1 MSEKAVS
8 RLEIGPTSNTVP
20 KIFWQ
25 RVQELGPKI
34 AFRDKDL
41 GIWKPITWAEY
52 GERAREVGLGL
63 LELGLSEG
71 GRVSITSEVCPEW
84 LMVDMGVMGVGGVSF
99 GIYPTDTPPQIEYIM
114 NDCGAEFYFAEDEE
128 QLDKVLEVRDELPN
142 LKKIFVFDTE
152 GLHDYVDDMVMSFE
166 DLLAIGAEQV
176 KKQPA
181 LWDRRVEATEPEQ
194 VAILVYTSGTTGPP
208 KGAMITHD
216 NIVFQMENNQ
226 DLLPYESTDR
236 TLAFLPLCH
245 IAERT
250 FTTFN
255 QLVAGQTVNFAENF
269 DTVPENLQEVQP
281 TSFFAVPRIWEKFYS
296 TITIMVKDATPLE
309 RFAYNR
315 AINVGMRVADRKIEG
330 KSVSVL
336 SKLQF
341 AIADFLVLKNIR
353 KMIGIDDCKF
363 CLSGAAPVSPEL
375 IRWYWALGLYMA
387 EGFGQTENTG
397 IATLPIPFGTYKF
410 GRVGCAIPNTEVVIS
425 DEGEILIKGRHVFAG
440 YWNKPEKT
448 AETVVDGW
456 LHTGDVGDIDEDG
469 WLKITDRMKDI
480 IITAGGKNITPS
492 EIENEMKFSPYI
504 QDAVVIGD
512 QRPYLVALIMIDY
525 ENVAKYAQD
534 KNIPFS
540 NFASLCRAEEV
551 IDLIEG
557 EVNEVNKKFARV
569 EQIKKFRLIEH
580 EITPE
585 DDEVTA
591 TGKLKRSFVNE
602 KYKDLIDDMYNNK

>member
-1 MSEKAVS
+1 MSVKAIS
-8 RLEIGPTSNTVP
+8 KLEIGPDTDTVP
-20 KIFWQ
+20 KIFWR
-25 RVQELGPKI
+25 RVKELGPKI

-41 GIWKPITWAEY
+41 GIWQPITWTEY
-52 GERAREVGLGL
+52 GDRAREVGLGL
-63 LELGLSEG
+63 LALDLSDG

-84 LMVDMGVMGVGGVSF
+84 LMVDMGAMGVGGISF
-99 GIYPTDTPPQIEYIM
+99 GIYPTDTAPQVQYIM
-114 NDCGAEFYFAEDEE
+114 ADCDAEFYFAENEE
-128 QLDKVLEVRDELPN
+128 QLDKILEVRDGLPA
-142 LKKIFVFDTE
+142 LKKIFVFDME
-152 GLHDYVDDMVMSFE
+152 GLHDFDDPMVMSFD
-166 DLLAIGAEQV
+166 DLLALGKEQV
-176 KKQPA
+176 AAMPS
-181 LWDRRVEATEPEQ
+181 LWERKVEATEAGK

-208 KGAMITHD
+208 KGAMISHD
-216 NIVFQMENNQ
+216 NIVFQMANNQ
-226 DLLPYESTDR
+226 DLLPYEPTDR

-296 TITIMVKDATPLE
+296 SITIMVKDATRLQ
-309 RFAYNR
+309 RFAYTV
-315 AINVGMRVADRKIEG
+315 AIGIGHRVADRKIAE
-330 KSVSVL
+330 KRVPL
-336 SKLQF
+336 SLSILY
-341 AIADFLVLKNIR
+341 AVANVIVLKNIR
-353 KMIGIDDCKF
+353 KMIGVDDCKF

-397 IATLPIPFGTYKF
+397 LATLPIPFGSYRY
-410 GRVGCAIPNTEVVIS
+410 GRVGRAVPNTEIRIAQ
-425 DEGEILIKGRHVFAG
+425 DGEILIKGRHVFKG
-440 YWNKPEKT
+440 YWNQPEKT
-448 AETVVDGW
+448 AETVIDGW
-456 LHTGDVGDIDEDG
+456 LHTGDVGNLDDEG

-492 EIENEMKFSPYI
+492 EIENELKFSPYI

-512 QRPYLVALIMIDY
+512 ARPYLVALFMIDY
-525 ENVAKYAQD
+525 ENVAKFAQD
-534 KNIPFS
+534 GNIPFS
-540 NFASLCRAEEV
+540 NFASLCRREEV
-551 IDLIEG
+551 LDLIQG
-557 EVNEVNKKFARV
+557 EMNEVNKKFARV
-569 EQIKKFRLIEH
+569 EQVKKFRLIEH

-602 KYKDLIDDMYNNK
+602 KYKDLIDEMYKS

>member
-1 MSEKAVS
+1 MMSSKAVA
-8 RLEIGPTSNTVP
+8 RLEIGPGSDTVP

-25 RVQELGPKI
+25 RVQEFGQKI
-34 AFRDKDL
+34 AFRDKNF
-41 GIWKPITWAEY
+41 GVWEPITWKTY
-52 GERAREVGLGL
+52 GDKAREVGLGL
-63 LELGLSEG
+63 LALGLSEG

-99 GIYPTDTPPQIEYIM
+99 GVYPTDTAPQVEYIM
-114 NDCGAEFYFAEDEE
+114 SDCDAEFYFAEDEE
-128 QLDKVLEVRDELPN
+128 QLDKILEVRDQLPK
-142 LKKIFVFDTE
+142 LKMIFVFDNE
-152 GLHDYVDDMVMSFE
+152 GLHDFTDDGVMTF
-166 DLLAIGAEQV
+166 DALLAIGKEQV
-176 KKQPA
+176 KASPSSW
-181 LWDRRVEATEPEQ
+181 LRRVEATKAND

-216 NIVFQMENNQ
+216 NIVFQMANNQ
-226 DLLPYESTDR
+226 DLLPYEQTDR

-269 DTVPENLQEVQP
+269 DTVPENLQEIQP
-281 TSFFAVPRIWEKFYS
+281 SSFFAVPRIWEKFYS
-296 TITIMVKDATPLE
+296 TITIMVKDATPVQKL
-309 RFAYNR
+309 AYNL
-315 AINVGMRVADRKIEG
+315 AIGIGQQVADKKIAEKRVPILLKG
-330 KSVSVL
+330 L
-336 SKLQF
+336 F
-341 AIADFLVLKNIR
+341 AVADFAVLKNIR
-353 KMIGIDDCKF
+353 KMIGVDNCKF

-387 EGFGQTENTG
+387 EGFGQTENSG
-397 IATLPIPFGTYKF
+397 LATLPIPFGTYRF
-410 GRVGCAIPNTEVVIS
+410 GRVGRALPNTEVVIS
-425 DEGEILIKGRHVFAG
+425 EKGEILIKGRHVFRG
-440 YWNKPEKT
+440 YWNQPEKT

-456 LHTGDVGDIDEDG
+456 LHTGDVGNIDDEG

-492 EIENEMKFSPYI
+492 EIENELKFSPYI

-512 QRPYLVALIMIDY
+512 ARPYLVALFMIDY
-525 ENVAKYAQD
+525 ENVAKFAQD
-534 KNIPFS
+534 ENIPFS

-551 IDLIEG
+551 LDLIQSEM
-557 EVNEVNKKFARV
+557 NEVNKKFARV
-569 EQIKKFRLIEH
+569 EQVKKFRLIEH

-602 KYKDLIDDMYNNK
+602 KYKDLIDDMYNS

>member
-1 MSEKAVS
+1 MNVKAVTK
-8 RLEIGPTSNTVP
+8 LEIGPDSDTVP
-20 KIFWQ
+20 KIFWR
-25 RVQELGPKI
+25 RVREFGSKI

-41 GIWKPITWAEY
+41 GIWQPITWTEY
-52 GERAREVGLGL
+52 GDRAREAGLGL
-63 LELGLSEG
+63 LALGLTEG

-84 LMVDMGVMGVGGVSF
+84 LMVDMGVMAVGGISF
-99 GIYPTDTPPQIEYIM
+99 GIYPTDTPPQVEYIM
-114 NDCGAEFYFAEDEE
+114 SDCGAEFYFAEDEE
-128 QLDKVLEVRDELPN
+128 QLDKILEVRDALPA
-142 LKKIFVFDTE
+142 LKKIFVFDME
-152 GLHDYVDDMVMSFE
+152 GLHEFNDPMVMSFD
-166 DLLAIGAEQV
+166 DLLALG
-176 KKQPA
+176 KKQVSSMPS
-181 LWDRRVEATEPEQ
+181 LWERKIEATKSDNL
-194 VAILVYTSGTTGPP
+194 AILVYTSGTTGPP

-216 NIVFQMENNQ
+216 NIVFQMVNNQ
-226 DLLPYESTDR
+226 DLIPYEPTDR

-296 TITIMVKDATPLE
+296 TITIMVKDATPLQ
-309 RFAYNR
+309 RFVYTA
-315 AINVGMRVADRKIEG
+315 ALGIGHRVADRKIAE
-330 KSVSVL
+330 KNIPVL
-336 SKLQF
+336 L
-341 AIADFLVLKNIR
+341 AIFYAAANVTVLKNIR
-353 KMIGIDDCKF
+353 KMIGVDDCKF

-387 EGFGQTENTG
+387 EAFGQTENTG
-397 IATLPIPFGTYKF
+397 LATLPIPFGSYRY
-410 GRVGCAIPNTEVVIS
+410 GRVGRATQGTEIKIAE
-425 DEGEILIKGRHVFAG
+425 DGEILIKGRHVFKG
-440 YWNKPEKT
+440 YWNQPERT

-456 LHTGDVGDIDEDG
+456 LHTGDVGDLDDEG

-492 EIENEMKFSPYI
+492 EIENELKFSPYI

-512 QRPYLVALIMIDY
+512 ARPYLVVLFMIDY
-525 ENVAKYAQD
+525 ENVAKFAQD
-534 KNIPFS
+534 NNVPFS
-540 NFASLCRAEEV
+540 NFASLCRREEV
-551 IDLIEG
+551 LSLIEG
-557 EVNEVNKKFARV
+557 EMNTVNKKFARV
-569 EQIKKFRLIEH
+569 EQVKKFRLIEH

-602 KYKDLIDDMYNNK
+602 KYKDLIVEMYNS

>member
-1 MSEKAVS
+1 MSVKAIS
-8 RLEIGPTSNTVP
+8 RLDLGPNSDTVP

-25 RVQELGPKI
+25 RVKELGPKI

-41 GIWKPITWAEY
+41 GIWQPITWAQY
-52 GERAREVGLGL
+52 GDRAREAGLGL
-63 LELGLSEG
+63 LALGLEDG

-99 GIYPTDTPPQIEYIM
+99 GIYPTDTVPQVEYIM
-114 NDCGAEFYFAEDEE
+114 QDCGAEFYFAENEE
-128 QLDKVLEVRDELPN
+128 QLDKILDVRDALPK
-142 LKKIFVFDTE
+142 LKKIFVFDME
-152 GLHDYVDDMVMSFE
+152 GLHDFHDEMVMSF
-166 DLLAIGAEQV
+166 DNLLALGKEQI
-176 KKQPA
+176 KAMPS
-181 LWDRRVEATEPEQ
+181 LWERKIEATNPDDI
-194 VAILVYTSGTTGPP
+194 AILVYTSGTTGPP

-216 NIVFQMENNQ
+216 NIVFQMANNQ
-226 DLLPYESTDR
+226 DLLPYEPSDR

-296 TITIMVKDATPLE
+296 TITIMVKDATPVQRL
-309 RFAYNR
+309 AYKL
-315 AINVGMRVADRKIEG
+315 ALGIGHKVADRKIG
-330 KSVSVL
+330 QQRVP
-336 SKLQF
+336 
-341 AIADFLVLKNIR
+341 LVLAVLYFFADLAVLGNIR
-353 KMIGIDDCKF
+353 KMIGVDDCKF

-375 IRWYWALGLYMA
+375 IRWYWAIGLYMA
-387 EGFGQTENTG
+387 EGFGQTENSG
-397 IATLPIPFGTYKF
+397 LATLPIPFGSYRY
-410 GRVGCAIPNTEVVIS
+410 GRVGCAPEGTQIKIS
-425 DEGEILIKGRHVFAG
+425 DEGEILIKGRHVFKG
-440 YWNKPEKT
+440 YWNQPEKT
-448 AETVVDGW
+448 AETVIDGW
-456 LHTGDVGDIDEDG
+456 LHTGDIGDIDDEG

-492 EIENEMKFSPYI
+492 EIENELKFSPYI

-512 QRPYLVALIMIDY
+512 ARPYLVVLFMIDY
-525 ENVAKYAQD
+525 ENVAKFAQD
-534 KNIPFS
+534 GNIPFS
-540 NFASLCRAEEV
+540 NFASLCRRPEV
-551 IDLIEG
+551 LELIED
-557 EVNEVNKKFARV
+557 EMNEVNKKFARV

-580 EITPE
+580 EISPE

-602 KYKDLIDDMYNNK
+602 KYKDLIEEMYNG